1 MKQERKM
8 NEEKDIKAPQNLD
21 SMSRSLHLTTSSR
34 RGETVVHGGQM
45 YV

>member
-1 MKQERKM
+1 M

-21 SMSRSLHLTTSSR
+21 SMSRSLHLTTSSSCW
-34 RGETVVHGGQM
+34 GETVHGSQM